1 MNKYLYI
8 TLITSLGFGQLFEL
22 THNNATRDYWV
33 DYPENATEDTPLIIA
48 MHGRNQFLVTFIP
61 QSQMSNF
68 ANPQNVAVV
77 YPQGLNFWGV
87 PAWNTG
93 VWWSNSV
100 YDDVGYIDA
109 LIDSV
114 SSNFAI
120 DSNRIYACG
129 FSNGGFMAYDLAC
142 ELPDRIVAFGS
153 VSGNFMMNSNQDCT
167 NEREIPIMHIH
178 GTSDLIVNYYPPT
191 IDFSMASLEAMEWW
205 SIEND
210 LTEQTIEALNDNVNI
225 YTNSSLTSNTKFIHF
240 QVVSGGHEW
249 FNYDWGFHAS
259 EELLNF
265 FLQYNMADFYDH
277 SPVLSSIEN
286 HQTMEDV
293 PFSVSIFAQS
303 PIESQLTYHAYSDT
317 SAIIVFLNGENIF
330 VGLQQNWNGQGNITV
345 VATDEYQLS
354 DTTVF
359 GVTVLPVNDS
369 PSNFELLFPTIIDTV
384 QISADTD
391 ETIPFEWEESIDID
405 SEISYSLNIIFSN
418 ADILHEVEYNDILNT
433 NYGVSTYE
441 YAMLMSNN
449 SLALA
454 YIDYIV
460 TATDGEFNV
469 VSDSGKFVLNN
480 VSLSTQIDIK
490 PEIFSLH
497 QNYPNPFNPSTTIAY
512 DLPIASI
519 VNITIYD
526 MMGRKIKTLVNEYEA
541 AGFKYTQWDGRNDK
555 NESVSAGLYV
565 YLLQTEKFM
574 QNKKMIFL
582 K

>member
-8 TLITSLGFGQLFEL
+8 ILITSLGFGQLFEL

-191 IDFSMASLEAMEWW
+191 IDLSMASLEAMEWW

-293 PFSVSIFAQS
+293 PFSVSISAQS
-303 PIESQLTYHAYSDT
+303 PVESQLTYHAYSDT

-330 VGLQQNWNGQGNITV
+330 VGLQQNWNGEGNITV

-460 TATDGEFNV
+460 EATDGEFNV

-490 PEIFSLH
+490 PERFSLH

>member
-8 TLITSLGFGQLFEL
+8 ILVTSLGFGQLFEL

-191 IDFSMASLEAMEWW
+191 IDLSMASLEAMEWW

-210 LTEQTIEALNDNVNI
+210 LTELTIEALNDNVNI

-293 PFSVSIFAQS
+293 PFSVSISAQS
-303 PIESQLTYHAYSDT
+303 PVESQLTYHAYSDT
-317 SAIIVFLNGENIF
+317 SAIFVFLNGENIF

-460 TATDGEFNV
+460 KATDGEFNV
-469 VSDSGKFVLNN
+469 MSDSGKFVLNN

-555 NESVSAGLYV
+555 NESVSAGVYV

>member
-1 MNKYLYI
+1 M
-8 TLITSLGFGQLFEL
+8 TSLGFGQLFEL

-33 DYPENATEDTPLIIA
+33 DYPENTTEDTPLIIA

-191 IDFSMASLEAMEWW
+191 IDLSMASLEAMEWW

-210 LTEQTIEALNDNVNI
+210 LTEQTIEALNNNVNI
-225 YTNSSLTSNTKFIHF
+225 YTNSSLVSNTKFIHF

-293 PFSVSIFAQS
+293 PFSVSISAQS
-303 PIESQLTYHAYSDT
+303 PVESQLTYHAYSDT

-369 PSNFELLFPTIIDTV
+369 PSNFDVLFPTIIDTV

-460 TATDGEFNV
+460 EATDGEFNV

-490 PEIFSLH
+490 PERFSLH
-497 QNYPNPFNPSTTIAY
+497 QNYPNPFNPTTTIAY

>member
-33 DYPENATEDTPLIIA
+33 DYPENATGDTPLIIA
-48 MHGRNQFLVTFIP
+48 MHGRYQFLVTFIP

-87 PAWNTG
+87 PAWNPG

-191 IDFSMASLEAMEWW
+191 IDLSMASLEAMEWW

-265 FLQYNMADFYDH
+265 FLQYNMTDFYDH

-293 PFSVSIFAQS
+293 PFSVSISAQS
-303 PIESQLTYHAYSDT
+303 PVESQLTYHAYSDT

-369 PSNFELLFPTIIDTV
+369 PSNFEVLFPTIIDTV

-460 TATDGEFNV
+460 KATDGEFNV

>member
-1 MNKYLYI
+1 MDKFLYI
-8 TLITSLGFGQLFEL
+8 ILLTSIGFGQLFEL

-33 DYPENATEDTPLIIA
+33 DYPENSTEDTPLIIA

-205 SIEND
+205 SIENE

-240 QVVSGGHEW
+240 QVIGGGHEW

-293 PFSVSIFAQS
+293 PFSVNIFAQS
-303 PIESQLTYHAYSDT
+303 PIESQLTYNAYSDT
-317 SAIIVFLNGENIF
+317 SAIFVFLNGENIF

-354 DTTVF
+354 DTTIF

-460 TATDGEFNV
+460 EATDGEFNV

-490 PEIFSLH
+490 PERFSLH
-497 QNYPNPFNPSTTIAY
+497 QNYPNPFNPTTTIAY

-526 MMGRKIKTLVNEYEA
+526 MMGRKIKTLVNEHEA

>member
-1 MNKYLYI
+1 M
-8 TLITSLGFGQLFEL
+8 TSLGFGQLFEV

-210 LTEQTIEALNDNVNI
+210 LTEQTIEALNNNVNI
-225 YTNSSLTSNTKFIHF
+225 YTNSSLTSLSLIH
-240 QVVSGGHEW
+240 
-249 FNYDWGFHAS
+249 
-259 EELLNF
+259 
-265 FLQYNMADFYDH
+265 
-277 SPVLSSIEN
+277 I
-286 HQTMEDV
+286 
-293 PFSVSIFAQS
+293 
-303 PIESQLTYHAYSDT
+303 
-317 SAIIVFLNGENIF
+317 
-330 VGLQQNWNGQGNITV
+330 
-345 VATDEYQLS
+345 
-354 DTTVF
+354 
-359 GVTVLPVNDS
+359 
-369 PSNFELLFPTIIDTV
+369 
-384 QISADTD
+384 
-391 ETIPFEWEESIDID
+391 
-405 SEISYSLNIIFSN
+405 
-418 ADILHEVEYNDILNT
+418 
-433 NYGVSTYE
+433 
-441 YAMLMSNN
+441 
-449 SLALA
+449 
-454 YIDYIV
+454 
-460 TATDGEFNV
+460 
-469 VSDSGKFVLNN
+469 
-480 VSLSTQIDIK
+480 
-490 PEIFSLH
+490 
-497 QNYPNPFNPSTTIAY
+497 
-512 DLPIASI
+512 
-519 VNITIYD
+519 
-526 MMGRKIKTLVNEYEA
+526 
-541 AGFKYTQWDGRNDK
+541 
-555 NESVSAGLYV
+555 
-565 YLLQTEKFM
+565 
-574 QNKKMIFL
+574 
-582 K
+582 

>member
-8 TLITSLGFGQLFEL
+8 ILVTSLGFGQLFEL

-191 IDFSMASLEAMEWW
+191 IDLSMASLEAMEWW

-303 PIESQLTYHAYSDT
+303 PVESQLTYHAYSDT

-469 VSDSGKFVLNN
+469 VSDSGKFLLNN

-574 QNKKMIFL
+574 QNRKMIFL

>member
-8 TLITSLGFGQLFEL
+8 ILITSLGFGQLFEL

-191 IDFSMASLEAMEWW
+191 IDLSMASLEAMEWW

-293 PFSVSIFAQS
+293 PFSVSISAQS

-317 SAIIVFLNGENIF
+317 SAIFVFLNGENIF
-330 VGLQQNWNGQGNITV
+330 V
-345 VATDEYQLS
+345 S
-354 DTTVF
+354 F
-359 GVTVLPVNDS
+359 
-369 PSNFELLFPTIIDTV
+369 
-384 QISADTD
+384 
-391 ETIPFEWEESIDID
+391 
-405 SEISYSLNIIFSN
+405 
-418 ADILHEVEYNDILNT
+418 
-433 NYGVSTYE
+433 
-441 YAMLMSNN
+441 
-449 SLALA
+449 
-454 YIDYIV
+454 
-460 TATDGEFNV
+460 TAKLE
-469 VSDSGKFVLNN
+469 
-480 VSLSTQIDIK
+480 
-490 PEIFSLH
+490 
-497 QNYPNPFNPSTTIAY
+497 
-512 DLPIASI
+512 
-519 VNITIYD
+519 
-526 MMGRKIKTLVNEYEA
+526 R
-541 AGFKYTQWDGRNDK
+541 
-555 NESVSAGLYV
+555 
-565 YLLQTEKFM
+565 
-574 QNKKMIFL
+574 
-582 K
+582 

>member
-8 TLITSLGFGQLFEL
+8 ILITSLGFGQLFEL

-191 IDFSMASLEAMEWW
+191 IDLSMASLEAMEWW

-293 PFSVSIFAQS
+293 PFSVSISAQS
-303 PIESQLTYHAYSDT
+303 PVESQLTYHAYSDT

-330 VGLQQNWNGQGNITV
+330 VGLQQNWNGEGNITV

-405 SEISYSLNIIFSN
+405 SEVSYSLNIIFSN

-460 TATDGEFNV
+460 EATDGEFNV

-490 PEIFSLH
+490 PERFSLH

>member
-8 TLITSLGFGQLFEL
+8 ILVTSLGFGQLFEL

-191 IDFSMASLEAMEWW
+191 IDLSMASLEAMEWW

-210 LTEQTIEALNDNVNI
+210 LTELTIEALNDNVNI

-240 QVVSGGHEW
+240 QVESGGHEW

-293 PFSVSIFAQS
+293 PFSVSISAQS
-303 PIESQLTYHAYSDT
+303 PIESELTYHAYSD
-317 SAIIVFLNGENIF
+317 SAAIFVFLNGENIF
-330 VGLQQNWNGQGNITV
+330 VSFQQNWNGEGNITV
-345 VATDEYQLS
+345 VATDEYQMS
-354 DTTVF
+354 DTTDF
-359 GVTVLPVNDS
+359 RVTVLPVNDS
-369 PSNFELLFPTIIDTV
+369 PSNFELLYPTIEDTI
-384 QISADTD
+384 QISVDTD
-391 ETIPFEWEESIDID
+391 ETIPFNWEESIDID
-405 SEISYSLNIIFSN
+405 SEVSYSLNIIFIN

-441 YAMLMSNN
+441 YAMMMSNH
-449 SLALA
+449 SLAFA

-460 TATDGEFNV
+460 ETTDGEFNV

-490 PEIFSLH
+490 PERFSLH

-541 AGFKYTQWDGRNDK
+541 AGYKNTQWDGRNDK
-555 NESVSAGLYV
+555 NESVAAGLYV

-582 K
+582 E

>member
-8 TLITSLGFGQLFEL
+8 ILITSLGFGQLFEL

-191 IDFSMASLEAMEWW
+191 IDLSMASLEAMEWW

-210 LTEQTIEALNDNVNI
+210 LTELTIEALNDNVNI

-303 PIESQLTYHAYSDT
+303 PVESQLTYHAYSDT

-405 SEISYSLNIIFSN
+405 SEVSYSLNIIFSN

-460 TATDGEFNV
+460 EATDGEFNV

-490 PEIFSLH
+490 PERFSLH

>member
-8 TLITSLGFGQLFEL
+8 ILVTSLGFGQLFEL

-191 IDFSMASLEAMEWW
+191 IDLSMASLEAMEWW

-225 YTNSSLTSNTKFIHF
+225 YTNSSHTSNTKFIHF
-240 QVVSGGHEW
+240 QVIGGGHEW

-293 PFSVSIFAQS
+293 PFSVSISAQS

-490 PEIFSLH
+490 PERFSLH
-497 QNYPNPFNPSTTIAY
+497 QNYPNPFNPTTTIAY